1 MIRQEKEHKNWK
13 WKKGISI
20 EHSLI
25 HRVIVNIHRINKRI
39 KVTKNSVHENQF
51 YFNKSEAK
59 SLKIKILKIALKLKM
74 TKQCDGKV
82 YQFCHHISKYYILE
96 EVKEEWINR
105 GI

>member
-1 MIRQEKEHKNWK
+1 M
-13 WKKGISI
+13 
-20 EHSLI
+20 
-25 HRVIVNIHRINKRI
+25 
-39 KVTKNSVHENQF
+39 HENQF

-74 TKQCDGKV
+74 TKQCDEEYTSSV
-82 YQFCHHISKYYILE
+82 TTFPKYYILE